1 MLNNSNVFEFL
12 IVFMVSFLFVYN
24 LTPLIIKLA
33 YKTNFLDNPEARKLH
48 KKATPL
54 LGGLSVFIG
63 FFILVAIDSILNS
76 VPRTNFATFGYLLG
90 ALLIMS
96 VGLFDDRFGMSPFV
110 KLFFQLLV
118 CFIFIHTNELYYLF
132 GSSWLS
138 VLVIMFWMTGLMNA
152 FNFLDNMDGIIA
164 GMSGILALGF
174 YAICILTKTPSVPD
188 LNNYVGLLS
197 LTFAGAVFGFLPYN
211 FNPAKLFLGD
221 AGSMFIGY
229 FLSTMGILT
238 GKLAVNSM
246 QSNVFYL
253 LPIMMLSFAIF
264 DISLVSFTRKRDGR
278 RISQGGK
285 DHSTHRIGTAM
296 GSIKI
301 TALIVYLINSII
313 ALIAIAVLQ
322 MKSVELLV
330 LSTAIF
336 IVSFLFFGRKLDK
349 VPIVVPENQLRIKN
363 GELRIKN

>member
-1 MLNNSNVFEFL
+1 MPMSSIAFDFL
-12 IVFMVSFLFVYN
+12 IVLVVSFLFVYN

-33 YKTNFLDNPEARKLH
+33 IKTNFMDNPEARKMH

-63 FFILVAIDSILNS
+63 FFVLIMIESLMNNG
-76 VPRTNFATFGYLLG
+76 PRTNFATYGYLLG
-90 ALLIMS
+90 AFVILI
-96 VGLFDDRFGMSPFV
+96 VGLIDDKFGMHPVIKFM
-110 KLFFQLLV
+110 FQVIV
-118 CFIFIHTNELYYLF
+118 CLIFIHTNDLYYLF
-132 GSSWLS
+132 VNPLFSI
-138 VLVIMFWMTGLMNA
+138 VIIIFWMTGLMNA
-152 FNFLDNMDGIIA
+152 FNFLDNMDGILS
-164 GMSGILALGF
+164 GMSGILAICF
-174 YAICILTKTPSVPD
+174 YAICVLTKTPSVSH
-188 LNNYVGLLS
+188 LNNYVGIIA

-211 FNPAKLFLGD
+211 FNPAKIFLGD

-238 GKLAVNSM
+238 GKLSVNSM

-253 LPIMMLSFAIF
+253 LPILILSFAIF
-264 DISLVSFTRKRDGR
+264 DISLVSITRKRDGR

-301 TALIVYLINSII
+301 TALVVYLINCII

-322 MKSVELLV
+322 MKSVELLI
-330 LSTAIF
+330 LSTIIF
-336 IVSFLFFGRKLDK
+336 GITFLFFGRKLDK
-349 VPIVVPENQLRIKN
+349 VPIVIPENQLRSTKTV
-363 GELRIKN
+363 GS